1 MYFYMFGVQKLKIV
15 CKNYIKEILLNNIVN
30 ESVFLFS
37 RVAQLVEH
45 RSYEPKVLGSNPSAR
60 IMGARLQMLTYS
72 KKKTKQL
79 RL

>member
-1 MYFYMFGVQKLKIV
+1 MYFYMFRVQKLKIV
-15 CKNYIKEILLNNIVN
+15 CKNYIKEILLNNIVK

>member
-37 RVAQLVEH
+37 RVAQFG
-45 RSYEPKVLGSNPSAR
+45 RASVL
-60 IMGARLQMLTYS
+60 
-72 KKKTKQL
+72 
-79 RL
+79 